1 MFILKKKIANIIEGI
16 LQVIILIMPF
26 SMTCTI
32 ESTIFVSP
40 GYAIDNSQTGI
51 LSDVINDSPFFNIM
65 FYALIIINILM
76 CGYSAIS
83 KSKNVDSKLHCAL
96 PIIIFIFTNI
106 TFIGITDIN
115 SIENL
120 LVYEVLMFAVIIISF
135 VKRASFFAGEAK
147 QKSDENVKQSD
158 VDKIKEFK
166 ELLDCGT
173 ITQEEF
179 DEKKK
184 QLLNL

>member
-1 MFILKKKIANIIEGI
+1 MG
-16 LQVIILIMPF
+16 
-26 SMTCTI
+26 CTV
-32 ESTIFVSP
+32 ESFLSVAP
-40 GYAIDNSQTGI
+40 GYSIDTSQPGI
-51 LSDVINDSPFFNIM
+51 LSDVIIDSPFFNIM
-65 FYALIIINILM
+65 FYALMTINILM

-83 KSKNVDSKLHCAL
+83 KSKKVDSKLHCAL

-120 LVYEVLMFAVIIISF
+120 LIYEVLMFAVIIISF
-135 VKRASFFAGEAK
+135 VKRASFIVGEDEE
-147 QKSDENVKQSD
+147 KSDENKKRTD

-166 ELLDCGT
+166 ELLDSGA

>member
-1 MFILKKKIANIIEGI
+1 MKKKIANIIEGI
-16 LQVIILIMPF
+16 LQIILIIMPF
-26 SMTCTI
+26 FMGCTVEI
-32 ESTIFVSP
+32 VYFNSALPDVSKP
-40 GYAIDNSQTGI
+40 GI
-51 LSDVINDSPFFNIM
+51 LSDVIIESPFFNIM
-65 FYALIIINILM
+65 FYTLMAINILM

-83 KSKNVDSKLHCAL
+83 KSKKVDSKLHCAL

-120 LVYEVLMFAVIIISF
+120 LVYEVLMFAVIVISF
-135 VKRASFFAGEAK
+135 VKRASFIVGEDEK
-147 QKSDENVKQSD
+147 NVNENVKKTD

-166 ELLDCGT
+166 ELLDSGV

>member
-1 MFILKKKIANIIEGI
+1 MKKKIANIIEGI
-16 LQVIILIMPF
+16 LQVIIIIMPF
-26 SMTCTI
+26 FMGCTV
-32 ESTIFVSP
+32 ETV
-40 GYAIDNSQTGI
+40 YLNSVYPDISEPGI
-51 LSDVINDSPFFNIM
+51 LSDVIIGSPFFNIM
-65 FYALIIINILM
+65 FYTLMAINILM

-83 KSKNVDSKLHCAL
+83 KSKKVDSKLHCAL

-106 TFIGITDIN
+106 TFIGITDVN

-120 LVYEVLMFAVIIISF
+120 LIYEVLMFAVIIISF
-135 VKRASFFAGEAK
+135 VKRASFIICEDEE
-147 QKSDENVKQSD
+147 KSDENVKKSD
-158 VDKIKEFK
+158 IDKIKEFK
-166 ELLDCGT
+166 ELLDSGA